1 MKSIIEQ
8 KAELLDYFMENIS
21 YQLNCFELI
30 QKYNAI
36 TAPPTLQADP
46 YIDEVLPARLVN
58 YFRECLPIS
67 EVLGCLPRVSQIAV
81 MYPPSQLK
89 GIRGIGTKTIHEYAE
104 ILEKYGMLEKS

>member
-1 MKSIIEQ
+1 MKSVIEQ
-8 KAELLDYFMENIS
+8 KAELLDDF
-21 YQLNCFELI
+21 I
-30 QKYNAI
+30 QKGDFDYDIIDLIMKYNEI

-58 YFRECLPIS
+58 YFKERLRTENGEC
-67 EVLGCLPRVSQIAV
+67 PRLSMCATWVQPKGLI
-81 MYPPSQLK
+81 